1 MPGKHGIE
9 FIQHLRTSVK
19 FNRMKFILI
28 SGYLQQEDVLGVIE
42 MGVKNI
48 IVKPFTR
55 QQIVS
60 QVADL
65 LKINP
70 PGTTT
75 IEK

>member
-1 MPGKHGIE
+1 
-9 FIQHLRTSVK
+9 
-19 FNRMKFILI
+19 
-28 SGYLQQEDVLGVIE
+28 